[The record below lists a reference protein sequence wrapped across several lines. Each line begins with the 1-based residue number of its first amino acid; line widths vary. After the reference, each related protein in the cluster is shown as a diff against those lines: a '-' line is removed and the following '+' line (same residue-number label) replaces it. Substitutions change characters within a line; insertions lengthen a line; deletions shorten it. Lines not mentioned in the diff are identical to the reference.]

1 MKAYGLWLACA
12 LAVLLAS
19 AAAAQD
25 ETPPDRIAVLFQV
38 GMTALA
44 EAEQTGDRPACRQ
57 FLPGLSHGPQ
67 RNETPR

>member
-1 MKAYGLWLACA
+1 MKACGLWLACA

-19 AAAAQD
+19 AATARD
-25 ETPPDRIAVLFQV
+25 ETPPDRTAVLT

-44 EAEQTGDRPACRQ
+44 EQTGDN
-57 FLPGLSHGPQ
+57 GTQ